1 MGLILESYRM
11 DRQSRK
17 NGKVGPPITS
27 LSGGL
32 VQMKSAVTT
41 SATRFSRREQAAA
54 AARNNSQLRRW
65 NWRLILAIGLS
76 LALWSALILGA
87 IKLIG

>member
-1 MGLILESYRM
+1 
-11 DRQSRK
+11 
-17 NGKVGPPITS
+17 
-27 LSGGL
+27 
-32 VQMKSAVTT
+32 MKSAVTT

-54 AARNNSQLRRW
+54 AARNNSQQRRW